1 MKKILLM
8 PALCMVLLSACKK
21 DNEQSKTTE
30 PPVVKYPVSFNLSG
44 FSQIVTTIATAD
56 KNHQIL
62 ALTPTDSLKQA
73 TTNLTYVVFDSDGNQ
88 VNRLSQLTSVPANT
102 YKLISSGA
110 KLIST
115 NGVYGQIVDSLAVGA
130 YTVVLIGANK
140 QISLNTPD
148 DAKSTVGA
156 NQYFPTMP
164 LSTSAIYFPSNDKP
178 GDLFYYKGTINVTAG
193 NNSAKKA
200 TLNRIVG
207 QLTLNIEDPI
217 PPSAAYVELTVVDNT
232 GYKISSNSPN
242 GAPISH
248 IYGTPFTAS
257 DKGKSNF
264 SYTLYVLNTATPFA
278 VQIRIYDAQDNIL
291 VSKNINSISVKAN
304 QKTTLT
310 GKIFGASSSLSTG
323 ISSEWGLTGT
333 TIKF

>member
-1 MKKILLM
+1 M
-8 PALCMVLLSACKK
+8 PALCMVLLAACKK

-30 PPVVKYPVSFNLSG
+30 PPVVKYPVSFNLSN
-44 FSQIVTTIATAD
+44 FSQIISPIASAE
-56 KNHQIL
+56 KNRQTF
-62 ALTPTDSLKQA
+62 ALTPTDSLKLA

-88 VNRLSQLTSVPANT
+88 VNRLSQLASVPANT
-102 YKLISSGA
+102 YKLISSGP

-115 NGVYGQIVDSLAVGA
+115 NGVYGQITDSLAVGA
-130 YTVVLIGANK
+130 YTVVLIGSTK

-148 DAKSTVGA
+148 DSKSAAGA
-156 NQYFPTMP
+156 NQFYPVMP
-164 LSTSAIYFPSNDKP
+164 LQTSAIYFQSNDKP

-193 NNSAKKA
+193 NNTAKKA

-217 PPSAAYVELTVVDNT
+217 PPSAASMELTVVDNT

-242 GAPISH
+242 GALISH
-248 IYGTPFTAS
+248 IYGTSFTAS

-264 SYTLYVLNTATPFA
+264 SYPLYVINTATPFA
-278 VQIRIYDAQDNIL
+278 IQIRIYDAQDNVL
-291 VSKNINSISVKAN
+291 LSKTINSISVKAN

-310 GKIFGASSSLSTG
+310 GKLFGASSNLSTG
-323 ISSEWGLTGT
+323 VSSDWGLAGT